1 MNTVLIAEDEKYIRM
16 GLKTMVQRSGI
27 PIEEVLE
34 ARDGEEAL
42 ELLRTHNVDLLIT
55 DIRMP
60 KMDGIQLVEQLHT
73 LPHCPMVL
81 TVSGYEDFNYAVAM
95 LRNGVSDYLLKPVE
109 RQKLC
114 GVLEKLE
121 AQYQEHQRIAT
132 RSKQQFLNALRFLM
146 LEKDSDGP
154 EARETVARYREQFFE
169 GSYVGF
175 FCVPSDS
182 SLSEPVIRLR
192 AEAGYRFYLVP
203 EELADE
209 TRAAVPQIAGVSGT
223 HQGLEQLH
231 DCYQEGKRRW
241 KRAFFTGKR
250 CVSDVAASADAASVT
265 ADRLMNLVS
274 LSRSKEILR
283 LLEVQCRLVA
293 QGDLMPDAFAKLN
306 TEFIQGLCGA
316 YKNLID
322 PTDDPVRFAQIW
334 DFGSASR
341 YLDALTQWLTVF
353 CGRVTQEFADYEN
366 KQKIRQAVQYIQE
379 NFCSPLN
386 MAIVSN
392 EVSMNYSLFS
402 LLFKQYTG
410 TNFVNYLQNL
420 RIEEAK
426 RLLKTTDWRVGE
438 ICHRVG
444 FSDEKHFLKL
454 FKTVTGLSPTEYRKS
469 LLFRSASGTPQP

>member
-1 MNTVLIAEDEKYIRM
+1 MNTILIAEDEKYIRL

-27 PIEEVLE
+27 PVGEVLE

-42 ELLRTHNVDLLIT
+42 EVLRTHNVDLLIT

-73 LPHCPMVL
+73 LPHCPMAL
-81 TVSGYEDFNYAVAM
+81 AVSGYEDFHYAVAM

-114 GVLEKLE
+114 EVLEKLE
-121 AQYQEHQRIAT
+121 AQYQEHQRVAS
-132 RSKQQFLNALRFLM
+132 RGKRQFLNALRFLM
-146 LEKDSDGP
+146 LEQDMDGP
-154 EARETVARYREQFFE
+154 EARETVSRYREQFFR

-175 FCVPSDS
+175 FCGAIESG
-182 SLSEPVIRLR
+182 LSEQVIQLR
-192 AEAGYRFYLVP
+192 AEAGNRFYLVP
-203 EELADE
+203 EELAE
-209 TRAAVPQIAGVSGT
+209 AARAALPQIAGESGS
-223 HQGLEQLH
+223 HLGLEQLH
-231 DCYQEGKRRW
+231 DCYREGKRRW

-250 CVSDVAASADAASVT
+250 CASDGAASADTASVT
-265 ADRLMNLVS
+265 AERLMNLVS

-283 LLEVQCRLVA
+283 LLEVQCRLVT
-293 QGDLMPDAFAKLN
+293 QGDLEPEAFAKLN
-306 TEFIQGLCGA
+306 TEFIQSLCGV

-322 PTDDPVRFAQIW
+322 PTDDPVRFVRIW
-334 DFGSASR
+334 DFESAAR
-341 YLDALTQWLTVF
+341 YLDTLAQWLAVF

-379 NFCSPLN
+379 NFRSPLN

-392 EVSMNYSLFS
+392 QVSMNYSLFS

-420 RIEEAK
+420 RMEEAK
-426 RLLKTTDWRVGE
+426 HLLQTTDWRVGE
-438 ICHRVG
+438 ICRRVG

-454 FKTVTGLSPTEYRKS
+454 FKTVTGVSPTEYRKS
-469 LLFRSASGTPQP
+469 LLFRSASETPRP